1 MQYKSY
7 IVEEDIDVIKESL
20 VLFYGENLGLQNDI
34 KSLIKKR
41 NKDSEILYFTQD
53 ELLQL
58 IKLTNNETVKGINKN
73 IYIEINNYIKSCVD
87 FINYEIKGETEKY
100 FQKFKNNSCF
110 SYEKKIKM
118 YLNSIRL

>member
-41 NKDSEILYFTQD
+41 NKDSGILYFTQD
-53 ELLQL
+53 ELL
-58 IKLTNNETVKGINKN
+58 KNEDLLFNEILN
-73 IYIEINNYIKSCVD
+73 ISL
-87 FINYEIKGETEKY
+87 F
-100 FQKFKNNSCF
+100 
-110 SYEKKIKM
+110 
-118 YLNSIRL
+118 